1 MAHSRTPNAA
11 RGGSGRGQG
20 AGDSGEAGHAA
31 YSWPVFGRSKTTS
44 EQATTLERAPREGA
58 KNRPTPK
65 RREQEAARK
74 RPLVETD
81 RKAARERDKLARREA
96 LAKQRVAMAT
106 GDDAHLPARDK
117 GPVRRYIRDHVDAR
131 WNLGEFLLPVMILV
145 LALSFLKVP
154 WAFAF
159 VSIGVYGLLLGA
171 AVDSFLMWRRLRT
184 QLVAKF
190 GADKVGRGLG
200 MYAAMRGFQMR
211 RMRMPRPLVKRGEYP
226 Q

>member
-1 MAHSRTPNAA
+1 
-11 RGGSGRGQG
+11 
-20 AGDSGEAGHAA
+20 
-31 YSWPVFGRSKTTS
+31 VFGRSKTIND
-44 EQATTLERAPREGA
+44 EQETALARAPREGA

-65 RREQEAARK
+65 RRDQEAARK

-131 WNLGEFLLPVMILV
+131 WNLGEFLLPVMIVV
-145 LALSFLKVP
+145 LAISFLQVP
-154 WAFAF
+154 WAFAI
-159 VSIGVYGLLLGA
+159 VSIGVYGLLLA
-171 AVDSFLMWRRLRT
+171 AAIDSFLMWRRLRT
-184 QLVAKF
+184 RLVAKF
-190 GADKVGRGLG
+190 GADHVGRGLG
-200 MYAAMRGFQMR
+200 MYAAMRGYQMR

-226 Q
+226 A